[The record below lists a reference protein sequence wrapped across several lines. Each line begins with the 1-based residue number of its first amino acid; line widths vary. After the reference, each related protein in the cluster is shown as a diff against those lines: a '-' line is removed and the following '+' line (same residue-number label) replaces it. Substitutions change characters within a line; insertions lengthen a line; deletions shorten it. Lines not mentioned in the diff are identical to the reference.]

1 MTEIMSNMYDCTF
14 KSIVL
19 DEDLKDY
26 ICFIINNLTGI
37 DYDELMSGEFSNT
50 EFIIRHLDDKRR
62 VCDVILKT
70 KNYII
75 NIEANLEYYEGLF
88 IKNNSYYQSILST
101 LYKRGE
107 DYLNTKKAIQINI
120 DDFSLKDVYPK
131 TSISKYVLKESKYNN
146 VFIEN
151 DTEKYYVDL
160 VTLNRI
166 CKKRKYKNLK
176 KIEKYLLMLKVRN
189 LKILKEIGD
198 DEVLKKVVSKIVE
211 MNEDEE
217 LIGVYDKEV
226 EDAKILRTRLEGA
239 RMEGVI
245 EGEKIGYDLGE
256 KSGYKSGYTKGEKSG
271 YTKGLFDTAR
281 NLIMKNINIDVISE
295 TTGLSINEIKSLD
308 IF

>member
-1 MTEIMSNMYDCTF
+1 MPEIMNNMYDCTF

-19 DEDLKDY
+19 DEDLKDF
-26 ICFIINNLTGI
+26 ICFIIHEITRI

-50 EFIIRHLDDKRR
+50 EFSIRQIDDKRR
-62 VCDVILKT
+62 VCDVLLKT

-75 NIEANLEYYEGLF
+75 NIEANLEYYDGLF
-88 IKNNSYYQSILST
+88 IKNNSYYQSILSA

-120 DDFSLKDVYPK
+120 DNFSLKDIYPK
-131 TSISKYVLKESKYNN
+131 TSISKYVLKEEKYNN

-151 DTEKYYVDL
+151 DAEKYYVDL
-160 VTLNRI
+160 VTLNRM

-189 LKILKEIGD
+189 IKILKEIGD
-198 DEVLKKVVSKIVE
+198 DEVLKKVVSKIIE

-226 EDAKILRTRLEGA
+226 EDAKILKTRLEGA
-239 RMEGVI
+239 RMEGIV

-256 KSGYKSGYTKGEKSG
+256 KSGYEMGMIKWAKSLLK
-271 YTKGLFDTAR
+271 
-281 NLIMKNINIDVISE
+281 NNINVNEISNL
-295 TTGLSINEIKSLD
+295 TGLSKTKIKSLM
-308 IF
+308 